1 MAITVSA
8 VKVTI
13 DGTVYD
19 AVKSGSIWVVPN
31 LPLSKQGKAVTAVT
45 VTASGGTAPYTT
57 SGFSGITVPS
67 DGNDDITVTDSA
79 TPTAATKTFKLDLDL
94 QGGFTMKNTINKAGW
109 FNFRRVSF
117 TGKYVT
123 GGITLPVDVAEV
135 FSVECPKA
143 MTHEFVNGKI
153 KLYTALNTEYSN
165 NADVTLNALVW
176 LE

>member
-8 VKVTI
+8 VKVTL
-13 DGTVYD
+13 DGTEYD
-19 AVKSGSIWVVPN
+19 AVKSGSIWIVPN

-57 SGFSGITVPS
+57 SGFSSLIVP
-67 DGNDDITVTDSA
+67 DLATITVTDSA
-79 TPTAATKTFKLDLDL
+79 TPTAATKTFTLDLDL

-135 FSVECPKA
+135 LSVECAKA
-143 MTHEFVNGKI
+143 TAHEFKNGKI
-153 KLYTALNTEYSN
+153 KLYTASNTEYSN
-165 NADVTLNALVW
+165 NADVTLDALVW